1 MLSKSQK
8 SEYFYGT
15 VIIQEKHVQ
24 PQVLKRNCCLGYSK
38 GMGGWA
44 TDTFQERFSLLQ

>member
-1 MLSKSQK
+1 MDAVKILEIK
-8 SEYFYGT
+8 EYFYGT

-44 TDTFQERFSLLQ
+44 TDTF